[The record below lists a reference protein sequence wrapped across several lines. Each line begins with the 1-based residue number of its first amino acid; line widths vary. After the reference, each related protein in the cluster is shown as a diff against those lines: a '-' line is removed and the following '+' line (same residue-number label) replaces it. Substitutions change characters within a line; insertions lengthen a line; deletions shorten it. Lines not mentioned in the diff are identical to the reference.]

1 MCQGNPKD
9 FSPMRHIFTYS
20 GDIDNV
26 DIDRYGTQKE
36 NLFCIFFFLGLLAI
50 QVNQHQRPL
59 TDVGGPRGCLCPS
72 KTAGGKNIA
81 GGSPSPGAP
90 SPGPD
95 QRVAVPA
102 PWWRA
107 GLTKGC
113 P

>member
-1 MCQGNPKD
+1 MI
-9 FSPMRHIFTYS
+9 HIFTYS
-20 GDIDNV
+20 GDI

-59 TDVGGPRGCLCPS
+59 TDVCGPRGCLCPW

-81 GGSPSPGAP
+81 GGSPSPGP
-90 SPGPD
+90 SPGPPSPGPPSPGPA
-95 QRVAVPA
+95 QRVAVSA